1 MKNKGLILF
10 FTVLLAL
17 VCIYCLSFSFATWRV
32 EKKAA
37 AFANDPAA
45 IEEVKKEAHG
55 DVMLEKH
62 LVDSLIEART
72 RQYLTNMNDS
82 TVFLGNTYKKC
93 KYKEL
98 NLGLDLKGGMNVT
111 LEISMPDVVQ
121 SLASNTEDP
130 LFKTT
135 FEKSEKE
142 YANTTNGDFIDIF
155 VKNFN
160 SQKNALNMKNANL
173 RTYFGE
179 RSGIKGATDQ
189 QIISWM
195 KKESSEIV
203 DRTFKILRTRI
214 DRFGVAQPNLQMLQ
228 GGRILV
234 ELPGVK
240 EPERVTDLLKSTA
253 KLEFW
258 EVYNDAV
265 SGKSIQQRFIEA
277 DAQLAKILKNKKESA
292 DEEPVAEQADSTL
305 AAADSTNAE
314 DAIAAAA
321 NTADEELDEDEEE
334 EVDATAGAIMSKAVA
349 VPGSFVIGYFKESDM
364 PAIDALLPQL
374 EKVLGDKNVVFYWGA
389 AEKEY
394 GNAFP
399 LYPLKKKNDRIGP
412 LLSSETI
419 GGARVVRTARQDV
432 DQNNRV
438 VVNMSM
444 EDQAA
449 DEWRKVT
456 KEAADKGAA
465 KGVPTC
471 IAIVL
476 DEFVYSAPTVKNEIS
491 GGNSE
496 ISGNFTIEE
505 AKDLATVLNSGNL
518 EARVNIVQSE
528 VVGPTLGKE
537 SIRAG
542 LLSFLGAFILVVI
555 YMFFY
560 YGRAGLVADLALF
573 SNVFF
578 IIGVL
583 ASMGAVLT
591 LPGIAGIVLTLG
603 MAVDANVIIYERVR
617 EEVRAG
623 KGIRVAIDEGFK
635 HSYSA
640 IIDGNVTTLI
650 TAIVLYIFGSGPI
663 QGFATTLI
671 IGILSS
677 LFTAILVSR
686 MIIEARLKK
695 GKEMNVG
702 NKLTINAFQ
711 NLNIDFLSK
720 RKYFY
725 ILSCS
730 LIVISIISFCTLKLQ
745 PGIDFTGG
753 RCYVVRF
760 DKDVTT
766 KDVREAVSNEFGG
779 NPEVKT
785 FGSNDQIRIIT
796 NYKIDS
802 NNPADDQLCE
812 KKLYN
817 CLKGFYS
824 KQDLSEYDFTHLT
837 NDVRGIQSSQKIQP
851 TVAKELL
858 RNAVWA
864 VLASLVLIFIYI
876 AVRFRNW
883 QFGMAGVAA
892 LFHDSFLT
900 IGMFSLFYKV
910 MPFSMEIDQN
920 FIAAILT
927 VIGYSI
933 NNVVV
938 IMDRVRENL
947 ALYPKR
953 SNYENFNTAIN
964 STMGRSINTAVTT
977 LVTLLVIFLFGGEV
991 IRGFVFAMFIGI
1003 LFGTYSGI
1011 LVANPFAYDLLRL
1024 KGGEVKRAKADISK

>member
-10 FTVLLAL
+10 FTILIAL
-17 VCIYCLSFSFATWRV
+17 VCIYCLSFSFASWRV
-32 EKKAA
+32 ENKADK
-37 AFANDPAA
+37 FANDPAA
-45 IEEVKKEAHG
+45 ISEVKKMANG

-62 LVDSLIEART
+62 LVDSLVDART
-72 RQYLTNMNDS
+72 RQFLTGMNDS
-82 TVFLGNTYKKC
+82 TVYLGNTYKQC

-111 LEISMPDVVQ
+111 LEISMPDAVK
-121 SLASNTEDP
+121 SLATNTDDQ
-130 LFKTT
+130 LFKNAFAKAQT
-135 FEKSEKE
+135 E
-142 YANTTNGDFIDIF
+142 YANTVNGDFIDIF

-160 SQKNALNMKNANL
+160 AEKKALNLNNANL

-179 RSGIKGATDQ
+179 RSGMKNATDD
-189 QIISWM
+189 QIITYIR
-195 KKESSEIV
+195 KESGEIV

-258 EVYNDAV
+258 EVYNDV
-265 SGKSIQQRFIEA
+265 VGGKGIQQRFAEA
-277 DAQLAKILKNKKESA
+277 DAKLAEQLKNQKT
-292 DEEPVAEQADSTL
+292 EEPKSAADTALEAAMADTTL
-305 AAADSTNAE
+305 AALN
-314 DAIAAAA
+314 AAA
-321 NTADEELDEDEEE
+321 EEDEDEDEDDTE
-334 EVDATAGAIMSKAVA
+334 LGEGAILSHAVTAG
-349 VPGSFVIGYFKESDM
+349 GYVIAYFKEADM
-364 PAIDALLPQL
+364 PKIDQMLPEL
-374 EKVLGDKNVVFYWGA
+374 SRILGDPNVVFYWGSP
-389 AEKEY
+389 EKFPNIGTAY
-394 GNAFP
+394 P

-419 GGARVVRTARQDV
+419 GGNRVVRNARQDV

-438 VVNMSM
+438 VVTMSM

-449 DEWRKVT
+449 DEWRKIT
-456 KEAADKGAA
+456 RDAAA
-465 KGVPTC
+465 KGSANNPVC

-476 DEFVYSAPTVKNEIS
+476 DQFVYSAPTVRSEIPN
-491 GGNSE
+491 GNSE

-518 EARVNIVQSE
+518 EAGVNIVQSE
-528 VVGPTLGKE
+528 IVGPTLGKE
-537 SIRAG
+537 SIRSG
-542 LLSFLGAFILVVI
+542 LLSFLGAFLLVII

-560 YGRAGLVADLALF
+560 YSRAGLVADLALLL
-573 SNVFF
+573 NVFF

-623 KGIRVAIDEGFK
+623 KGMRAAVDDGFK
-635 HSYSA
+635 NSYSA

-695 GKEMNVG
+695 GKEFSVG
-702 NKLTINAFQ
+702 TAATINAFT
-711 NLNIDFLSK
+711 NTHFDFLK
-720 RKYFY
+720 TRKVFY
-725 ILSCS
+725 CISGALIL
-730 LIVISIISFCTLKLQ
+730 VSIISFFTLGLQ
-745 PGIDFTGG
+745 PGVDFTGG
-753 RCYVVRF
+753 RSYVVRF
-760 DKDVTT
+760 DKDVVT
-766 KDVREAVSNEFGG
+766 KDVREAVIKEFGG
-779 NPEVKT
+779 SPEVKT
-785 FGSNDQIRIIT
+785 FGSNNQVRIVT
-796 NYKIDS
+796 NYKIES
-802 NNPADDQLCE
+802 NDVKDDQLCE

-817 CLKGFYS
+817 ALKGFYD

-837 NDVRGIQSSQKIQP
+837 NDVRGIQSSTKIQP
-851 TVAKELL
+851 TVARELL
-858 RNAVWA
+858 RNAFWA

-876 AVRFRNW
+876 AIRFRNW
-883 QFGMAGVAA
+883 QFGMAGVFA

-900 IGMFSLFYKV
+900 IGMFSLLYKV
-910 MPFSMEIDQN
+910 LPFTMEIDQN

-938 IMDRVRENL
+938 IFDRVRENL

-953 SNYENFNTAIN
+953 SNYDNFNAAIN
-964 STMGRSINTAVTT
+964 GTLGRNVNTAATT
-977 LVTLLVIFLFGGEV
+977 LVTLLVIFIFGGEV

-1003 LFGTYSGI
+1003 AFGTYSGI
-1011 LVANPFAYDLLRL
+1011 FVSNPLAYDLLKFNKN
-1024 KGGEVKRAKADISK
+1024 KGGKNEEVAKK

>member
-10 FTVLLAL
+10 FTILIAL
-17 VCIYCLSFSFATWRV
+17 VCIYCLSFSFASWRV
-32 EKKAA
+32 ENKAA
-37 AFANDPAA
+37 KFANDPAA
-45 IEEVKKEAHG
+45 IEEVKKQANG

-62 LVDSLIEART
+62 LVDSVIDART
-72 RQYLTNMNDS
+72 RQYLTGMNDS
-82 TVFLGNTYKKC
+82 TIYLGNTYKQC

-111 LEISMPDVVQ
+111 LEISMPDAVK
-121 SLASNTEDP
+121 SLATNTEDQ
-130 LFKTT
+130 LFKNA
-135 FEKSEKE
+135 FEKAQTE
-142 YANTTNGDFIDIF
+142 YAKTVNGDFIDIF

-160 SQKNALNMKNANL
+160 AEKKALGLNNANL

-179 RSGIKGATDQ
+179 RSGLKNASDD
-189 QIISWM
+189 QIITFIR
-195 KKESSEIV
+195 KESNEIV

-258 EVYNDAV
+258 EVYRDV
-265 SGKSIQQRFIEA
+265 VGGKGIQQRFAEA
-277 DAQLAKILKNKKESA
+277 DAKLAEQLKNKKEAQPAENEA
-292 DEEPVAEQADSTL
+292 DAAIDAALNADTTL
-305 AAADSTNAE
+305 AAV
-314 DAIAAAA
+314 DAAVP
-321 NTADEELDEDEEE
+321 ADENEDEDEDETE
-334 EVDATAGAIMSKAVA
+334 IGEGAILSHAVT
-349 VPGSFVIGYFKESDM
+349 GGYNVIAFFKEADM
-364 PAIDALLPQL
+364 PKIDQMLPEL
-374 EKVLGDKNVVFYWGA
+374 ERILGDPNVVFYWGSP
-389 AEKEY
+389 EKFDNVGTAY
-394 GNAFP
+394 P
-399 LYPLKKKNDRIGP
+399 LYPLNKKNDRIGP

-419 GGARVVRTARQDV
+419 GGNRVVRTARQDV

-438 VVNMSM
+438 VVTMSM

-449 DEWRKVT
+449 DEWRKIT
-456 KEAADKGAA
+456 REAAA
-465 KGVPTC
+465 KGTNDNPTC

-476 DEFVYSAPTVKNEIS
+476 DQFVYSAPSVRGEIPN
-491 GGNSE
+491 GNSE
-496 ISGNFTIEE
+496 ISGHFSIEE

-518 EARVNIVQSE
+518 EAGVNIVQSE
-528 VVGPTLGKE
+528 IVGPTLGKE
-537 SIRAG
+537 SIRSG
-542 LLSFLGAFILVVI
+542 LLSFLGAFLLVVI

-560 YGRAGLVADLALF
+560 YSRAGLVADLALLL
-573 SNVFF
+573 NVFF

-623 KGIRVAIDEGFK
+623 KGMRVAVDEGFK
-635 HSYSA
+635 NSYSA

-686 MIIEARLKK
+686 VIIEARLKK
-695 GKEMNVG
+695 GKEFSVG
-702 NKLTINAFQ
+702 TPLTINAFT
-711 NLNIDFLSK
+711 NTHFDFLST
-720 RKYFY
+720 RKVFY
-725 ILSCS
+725 ILSGALM
-730 LIVISIISFCTLKLQ
+730 LISVISFCTLGLQ
-745 PGIDFTGG
+745 RGVDFTGG
-753 RCYVVRF
+753 RSYVVRF
-760 DKDVTT
+760 DKDVIT
-766 KDVREAVSNEFGG
+766 KDVREAIIKEFGG
-779 NPEVKT
+779 SPEVKT
-785 FGSNDQIRIIT
+785 FGSNNQVRIVT
-796 NYKIDS
+796 NYKIES
-802 NNPADDQLCE
+802 NDVKVDQECE

-817 CLKGFYS
+817 ALKGFYE

-837 NDVRGIQSSQKIQP
+837 NDERGIQSSSKIQP
-851 TVAKELL
+851 TVARELL
-858 RNAVWA
+858 RNAIWA

-876 AVRFRNW
+876 AIRFRNW
-883 QFGMAGVAA
+883 QFGMAGVFA

-910 MPFSMEIDQN
+910 LPFTMEIDQN

-938 IMDRVRENL
+938 IFDRVRENL

-953 SNYENFNTAIN
+953 SNYDNFNAAIN
-964 STMGRSINTAVTT
+964 GTLGRNVNTAATT
-977 LVTLLVIFLFGGEV
+977 LVTLLVIFIFGGEV
-991 IRGFVFAMFIGI
+991 IRGFVFAMFLGI
-1003 LFGTYSGI
+1003 AFGTYSGI
-1011 LVANPFAYDLLRL
+1011 FVSNPLAYDLLKL
-1024 KGGEVKRAKADISK
+1024 KKDKKAKKDELKK

>member
-10 FTVLLAL
+10 FTILIAL
-17 VCIYCLSFSFATWRV
+17 VCIYCLSFSFASWRV
-32 EKKAA
+32 ENKAA
-37 AFANDPAA
+37 KFANDPAA
-45 IEEVKKEAHG
+45 IAEVKKAANG

-62 LVDSLIEART
+62 LVDSLVDART
-72 RQYLTNMNDS
+72 RQYLTGMNDS
-82 TVFLGNTYKKC
+82 TVYLGNTYKQC

-111 LEISMPDVVQ
+111 LEISMPDAVK
-121 SLASNTEDP
+121 SLATNTDDQ
-130 LFKTT
+130 LFKNA
-135 FEKSEKE
+135 FEKAQTE
-142 YANTTNGDFIDIF
+142 YAKTVNGDFIDIF

-160 SQKNALNMKNANL
+160 AEKKALNLNNANL

-179 RSGIKGATDQ
+179 RSGLKNASDDD
-189 QIISWM
+189 IISFIR
-195 KKESSEIV
+195 KESNEIV

-258 EVYNDAV
+258 EVYNDVAG
-265 SGKSIQQRFIEA
+265 GKSIQQRFAEA
-277 DAQLAKILKNKKESA
+277 DAKLAQELQAKKNAAPKSEA
-292 DEEPVAEQADSTL
+292 DTALDAALAADTTL
-305 AAADSTNAE
+305 AALDNA
-314 DAIAAAA
+314 
-321 NTADEELDEDEEE
+321 ADEDEDEEDE
-334 EVDATAGAIMSKAVA
+334 EIGEGAILSHAATAGGIAIA
-349 VPGSFVIGYFKESDM
+349 YFKEADM
-364 PAIDALLPQL
+364 PHVDQLLPEL
-374 EKVLGDKNVVFYWGA
+374 SRILGDPNVVFYWGA
-389 AEKEY
+389 AEREM
-394 GNAFP
+394 GNLYP
-399 LYPLKKKNDRIGP
+399 LYPLKRKNERFGP

-419 GGARVVRTARQDV
+419 GGNRVVRSARQDV

-438 VVNMSM
+438 VVTMSM

-449 DEWRKVT
+449 DEWRKIT
-456 KEAADKGAA
+456 REAANNSTKM
-465 KGVPTC
+465 TN

-476 DEFVYSAPTVKNEIS
+476 DQFVYSAPTVRSEIPN
-491 GGNSE
+491 GNSE

-518 EARVNIVQSE
+518 EAGVNIVQSE
-528 VVGPTLGKE
+528 IVGPTLGKE
-537 SIRAG
+537 SIRSG
-542 LLSFLGAFILVVI
+542 LFSFLGAFILVII

-560 YGRAGLVADLALF
+560 YSRAGLVADLALLL
-573 SNVFF
+573 NVFF
-578 IIGVL
+578 IIGIL

-623 KGIRVAIDEGFK
+623 KGMRVAVDEGFK

-677 LFTAILVSR
+677 LFTAILVAR
-686 MIIEARLKK
+686 VIIEARLKR
-695 GKEMNVG
+695 GKEFTVG
-702 NKLTINAFQ
+702 TPLTINAFT
-711 NLNIDFLSK
+711 NTHFDFLK
-720 RKYFY
+720 TRKFFY
-725 ILSCS
+725 ILSGS
-730 LIVISIISFCTLKLQ
+730 LIIISLISFFTLGLQ
-745 PGIDFTGG
+745 PGVDFTGG
-753 RCYVVRF
+753 RSYVVRF
-760 DKDVTT
+760 DKDVIT
-766 KDVREAVSNEFGG
+766 KDVREAVIKEFGG
-779 NPEVKT
+779 SPEVKT
-785 FGSNDQIRIIT
+785 FGSNNQVRIVT
-796 NYKIDS
+796 NYKIES
-802 NNPADDQLCE
+802 NDVKDDALCE

-817 CLKGFYS
+817 ALKGFYD
-824 KQDLSEYDFTHLT
+824 KKDLTEYDFTHLT
-837 NDVRGIQSSQKIQP
+837 NDVRGIQSSSKIQP
-851 TVAKELL
+851 TVARELL
-858 RNAVWA
+858 RNAFWA

-876 AVRFRNW
+876 AIRFRNW
-883 QFGMAGVAA
+883 QFGMAGVFA

-910 MPFSMEIDQN
+910 LPFTMEIDQN

-938 IMDRVRENL
+938 IFDRVRENL

-953 SNYENFNTAIN
+953 SNYANFNAAIN
-964 STMGRSINTAVTT
+964 GTLGRNVNTAATT
-977 LVTLLVIFLFGGEV
+977 LVTLLVIFIFGGEV

-1003 LFGTYSGI
+1003 AFGTYSGI
-1011 LVANPFAYDLLRL
+1011 FVSNPLAYDLLKL
-1024 KGGEVKRAKADISK
+1024 KKNAPKDKEELKK

>member
-1 MKNKGLILF
+1 MKNKGLVLF
-10 FTVLLAL
+10 FTILIAL
-17 VCIYCLSFSFATWRV
+17 VCIYCLSFSFASWRV
-32 EKKAA
+32 EKKAEQ
-37 AFANDPAA
+37 FANDPAA
-45 IEEVKKEAHG
+45 IEEVKKMANG

-62 LVDSLIEART
+62 LVDSVIDART
-72 RQYLTNMNDS
+72 RQYLTGMNDS
-82 TVFLGNTYKKC
+82 TVYLGNTYKQC

-111 LEISMPDVVQ
+111 LEISMPDAVK
-121 SLASNTEDP
+121 SLATNTDDQ
-130 LFKTT
+130 LFKNA
-135 FEKSEKE
+135 FEKAQAE
-142 YANTTNGDFIDIF
+142 YAKTVNGDFIDIF

-160 SQKNALNMKNANL
+160 AEKKALNLNNANL

-179 RSGIKGATDQ
+179 RSGMKNATDD
-189 QIISWM
+189 QIITFVR
-195 KKESSEIV
+195 KESNEIV

-258 EVYNDAV
+258 EVYHDV
-265 SGKSIQQRFIEA
+265 VGGKSIQQRFMDA
-277 DAQLAKILKNKKESA
+277 DAKLADQLKNKKEEAPATAA
-292 DEEPVAEQADSTL
+292 DTALDAALNADTTL
-305 AAADSTNAE
+305 AAL
-314 DAIAAAA
+314 DA
-321 NTADEELDEDEEE
+321 TADEEEDEDMEETE
-334 EVDATAGAIMSKAVA
+334 IGEGAILSHAIT
-349 VPGSFVIGYFKESDM
+349 GGFNVIAYFKEADM
-364 PAIDALLPQL
+364 PKINQMLPEL
-374 EKVLGDKNVVFYWGA
+374 ERILGDPNVVFYWGSP
-389 AEKEY
+389 EKFPNVGTAY
-394 GNAFP
+394 P

-419 GGARVVRTARQDV
+419 GGNRVVRNARQDV

-438 VVNMSM
+438 VVTMSM

-449 DEWRKVT
+449 DEWRKIT
-456 KEAADKGAA
+456 REAAA
-465 KGVPTC
+465 KGTAENPTC

-476 DEFVYSAPTVKNEIS
+476 DQFVYSAPTVKNEIPN
-491 GGNSE
+491 GNSE

-518 EARVNIVQSE
+518 EAGVNIVQSE
-528 VVGPTLGKE
+528 IVGPTLGKE
-537 SIRAG
+537 SIRSG
-542 LLSFLGAFILVVI
+542 LLSFLGAFLLVII
-555 YMFFY
+555 YMFLY
-560 YGRAGLVADLALF
+560 YSRAGLVADLALLL
-573 SNVFF
+573 NVFF

-623 KGIRVAIDEGFK
+623 KGIRVAVDEGFK
-635 HSYSA
+635 NSYSA

-686 MIIEARLKK
+686 VIIEARLKK
-695 GKEMNVG
+695 GKDFSVG
-702 NKLTINAFQ
+702 TAATINAFT
-711 NLNIDFLSK
+711 NTHFDFLK
-720 RKYFY
+720 TRKVFY
-725 ILSCS
+725 CVSGALIL
-730 LIVISIISFCTLKLQ
+730 ISIVSFFTLGLQ

-753 RCYVVRF
+753 RSYVVRF
-760 DKDVTT
+760 DKDVVT
-766 KDVREAVSNEFGG
+766 KDVREAVIKEFGG
-779 NPEVKT
+779 SPEVKT
-785 FGSNDQIRIIT
+785 FGSNNQVRIVT
-796 NYKIDS
+796 NYKIES
-802 NNPADDQLCE
+802 NDVKDDQLCE

-817 CLKGFYS
+817 ALKGFYD

-851 TVAKELL
+851 TVARELL
-858 RNAVWA
+858 RNAFWA

-876 AVRFRNW
+876 AIRFRNW
-883 QFGMAGVAA
+883 QFGMAGVFA

-910 MPFSMEIDQN
+910 LPFTMEIDQN

-938 IMDRVRENL
+938 IFDRVRENL

-953 SNYENFNTAIN
+953 SNYDNFNAAIN
-964 STMGRSINTAVTT
+964 GTLGRNVNTAATT
-977 LVTLLVIFLFGGEV
+977 LVTLLVIFIFGGEV

-1003 LFGTYSGI
+1003 TFGTYSGI
-1011 LVANPFAYDLLRL
+1011 FVSNPLAYDLLKFNKN
-1024 KGGEVKRAKADISK
+1024 KGGKNEEVAKK

>member
-1 MKNKGLILF
+1 MKNRGLVLF
-10 FTVLLAL
+10 FTILLAL
-17 VCIYCLSFSFATWRV
+17 VCLYCLSFSFATWRV
-32 EKKAA
+32 EKRAD
-37 AFANDPAA
+37 AFANDPAVL
-45 IEEVKKEAHG
+45 EEVKKAAHG
-55 DVMLEKH
+55 DMMLEKH
-62 LVDSLIEART
+62 LVDSTIDAR
-72 RQYLTNMNDS
+72 RLQFLTNMNDS
-82 TVFLGNTYKKC
+82 TVYLGNTYKQC

-121 SLASNTEDP
+121 SLATNKEDE
-130 LFKTT
+130 LFKTA
-135 FEKSEKE
+135 FELAEKE
-142 YANTTNGDFIDIF
+142 FASTTNGDFIDIF
-155 VKNFN
+155 VSNFN
-160 SQKNALNMKNANL
+160 SQKSALKLNNANL

-179 RSGIKGATDQ
+179 RSGLKNASDA
-189 QIISWM
+189 QILSWLR
-195 KKESSEIV
+195 KESEEIV

-214 DRFGVAQPNLQMLQ
+214 DRFGVAQPNLQLLQ

-258 EVYNDAV
+258 EVYNDV
-265 SGKSIQQRFIEA
+265 VGGRSIQQRFFEA
-277 DAQLAKILKNKKESA
+277 DSKLAEQLKNQKE
-292 DEEPVAEQADSTL
+292 ETPADSLL
-305 AAADSTNAE
+305 AAADTVA
-314 DAIAAAA
+314 DALGL
-321 NTADEELDEDEEE
+321 TPDDEEE
-334 EVDATAGAIMSKAVA
+334 DIEDLDATNGAIMSKAVA
-349 VPGSFVIGYFKESDM
+349 VPGSFVIGYFKEADM
-364 PAIDALLPQL
+364 PTINSLLPQL
-374 EKVLGDKNVVFYWGA
+374 QRILGDNSVVFYWGA

-449 DEWRKVT
+449 DVWRKIT
-456 KEAADKGAA
+456 KEAADNSATKLTA
-465 KGVPTC
+465 

-476 DEFVYSAPTVKNEIS
+476 DEFVYSAPTVRSEIPN
-491 GGNSE
+491 GNSE
-496 ISGNFTIEE
+496 ISGHFTVDE

-518 EARVNIVQSE
+518 EARVNVVQSE
-528 VVGPTLGKE
+528 IVGPTLGKE
-537 SIRAG
+537 SVRSG
-542 LLSFLGAFILVVI
+542 LLSFLAAFILVII
-555 YMFFY
+555 YMFLY
-560 YGRAGLVADLALF
+560 YSRAGLVADVALF
-573 SNVFF
+573 MNVFF

-623 KGIRVAIDEGFK
+623 KGIRVAVDEGFK

-640 IIDGNVTTLI
+640 IVDGNVTTLI

-677 LFTAILVSR
+677 LFTAIFVSR
-686 MIIEARLKK
+686 MIIESRLKR
-695 GKEMNVG
+695 GKTIEVG
-702 NKLTINAFQ
+702 NRVTINAFT
-711 NLNIDFLSK
+711 NTSIDFLSK
-720 RKYFY
+720 RKVFY
-725 ILSCS
+725 IISLT
-730 LIVISIISFCTLKLQ
+730 LIVVSAISFCTLKLQ

-766 KDVREAVSNEFGG
+766 KDVRAAVVNEFGG

-785 FGSNDQIRIIT
+785 FGANDQIRIIT
-796 NYKIDS
+796 NFRIDS

-824 KQDLSEYDFTHLT
+824 KQDLTEYDFTHLT

-858 RNAVWA
+858 MKAVWA
-864 VLASLVLIFIYI
+864 VLVSLVLIFIYI
-876 AVRFRNW
+876 ALRFRNW
-883 QFGMAGVAA
+883 QFGLAGVCA
-892 LFHDSFLT
+892 LFHDTFLT
-900 IGMFSLFYKV
+900 VGAFSLLYRI

-933 NNVVV
+933 NNNVV
-938 IMDRVRENL
+938 IFDRVRENL

-953 SNYENFNTAIN
+953 SNFENFNNAIN
-964 STMGRSINTAVTT
+964 QTLGRNVNTAGTT

-991 IRGFVFAMFIGI
+991 IRGFVFAMFVGI
-1003 LFGTYSGI
+1003 FIGTYSGI
-1011 LVANPFAYDLLRL
+1011 LVSNPFAFDLFRL
-1024 KGGEVKRAKADISK
+1024 SGDKVKRAKTTVA

>member
-1 MKNKGLILF
+1 MKNKGLVLF
-10 FTVLLAL
+10 FTILLAL
-17 VCIYCLSFSFATWRV
+17 VCLYCLSFSFVTWRV
-32 EKKAA
+32 EKKADA
-37 AFANDPAA
+37 YAHNEAA
-45 IEEVKKEAHG
+45 IAEVKKAANG
-55 DVMLEKH
+55 DLMLEKH
-62 LVDSLIEART
+62 LIDSLIDARKL
-72 RQYLTNMNDS
+72 QYLTNMNDS

-121 SLASNTEDP
+121 SLAVNKDDE
-130 LFKTT
+130 LFKTA
-135 FEKSEKE
+135 FEQAEKQF
-142 YANTTNGDFIDIF
+142 ANTTNGDFIDIF
-155 VKNFN
+155 VDNFN
-160 SQKNALNMKNANL
+160 KQKSALKLNNANL

-179 RSGIKGATDQ
+179 RSGIKNASDA
-189 QIISWM
+189 QIISWL
-195 KKESSEIV
+195 KKESGEIA

-214 DRFGVAQPNLQMLQ
+214 DRFGVAQPNLQLLQ

-258 EVYNDAV
+258 EVYNDIV
-265 SGKSIQQRFIEA
+265 GGRSIQQRFFEA
-277 DAQLAKILKNKKESA
+277 DAKLAEQLKNQKENPTETVAQDSVA
-292 DEEPVAEQADSTL
+292 DALGLADAEVEE
-305 AAADSTNAE
+305 
-314 DAIAAAA
+314 
-321 NTADEELDEDEEE
+321 DEDEIEDID
-334 EVDATAGAIMSKAVA
+334 VTTGAIMSKAVA
-349 VPGSFVIGYFKESDM
+349 VPGSFVIGYFKEADM
-364 PAIDALLPQL
+364 PAINSMLPQL
-374 EKVLGDKNVVFYWGA
+374 QRILGDNSVVFYWGA
-389 AEKEY
+389 PEKEY
-394 GNAFP
+394 NNAFP

-449 DEWRKVT
+449 DVWRKIT
-456 KEAADKGAA
+456 KEAADNSASKLTA
-465 KGVPTC
+465 

-476 DEFVYSAPTVKNEIS
+476 DEFVYSAPTVRSEIPN
-491 GGNSE
+491 GNSE
-496 ISGNFTIEE
+496 ISGHFTVDE

-518 EARVNIVQSE
+518 EARVNVVQSE
-528 VVGPTLGKE
+528 IVGPTLGKE
-537 SIRAG
+537 SIRSG
-542 LLSFLGAFILVVI
+542 LLSFLAAFILVVI
-555 YMFFY
+555 YMFLY
-560 YGRAGLVADLALF
+560 YSRAGLVADLALF

-578 IIGVL
+578 IVGVL

-623 KGIRVAIDEGFK
+623 KGIRVAVDEGFK

-677 LFTAILVSR
+677 LFTAILLSR
-686 MIIEARLKK
+686 LVIEARLKK
-695 GKEMNVG
+695 GKTLEVG
-702 NKLTINAFQ
+702 NRVTLNAFT
-711 NLNIDFLSK
+711 NTNIDFLSK
-720 RKYFY
+720 RKIFY
-725 ILSCS
+725 TIS
-730 LIVISIISFCTLKLQ
+730 LVLIAISTISFFTLKLQ

-766 KDVREAVSNEFGG
+766 KDVRAAVIKEFGG

-785 FGSNDQIRIIT
+785 FGANDQIRIIT
-796 NYKIDS
+796 NFRIES

-817 CLKGFYS
+817 CLKGFYA
-824 KQDLSEYDFTHLT
+824 KQDLTEYDFTHLT

-851 TVAKELL
+851 TIAKELL
-858 RNAVWA
+858 MKAVWA
-864 VLASLVLIFIYI
+864 VLVSLVLIFIYI
-876 AVRFRNW
+876 ALRFRNW
-883 QFGMAGVAA
+883 QFGVAGVCA
-892 LFHDSFLT
+892 LFHDTFLT
-900 IGMFSLFYKV
+900 VGMFSLLYKV

-933 NNVVV
+933 NNNVV
-938 IMDRVRENL
+938 IFDRVRENL

-953 SNYENFNTAIN
+953 TNYENFNNAIN
-964 STMGRSINTAVTT
+964 QTLGRNINTAGTT

-991 IRGFVFAMFIGI
+991 IRGFVFAMFVGI
-1003 LFGTYSGI
+1003 LIGTYSGI
-1011 LVANPFAYDLLRL
+1011 LVSNPFAFDLFRL
-1024 KGGEVKRAKADISK
+1024 SGDKVKRAKTTVA

>member
-10 FTVLLAL
+10 FTILIAL
-17 VCIYCLSFSFATWRV
+17 VCIYCLSFSFASWRV
-32 EKKAA
+32 ENKAA
-37 AFANDPAA
+37 KFANDPTA
-45 IEEVKKEAHG
+45 IAEVKKAANG

-62 LVDSLIEART
+62 LVDSLVDART
-72 RQYLTNMNDS
+72 RQYLTGMNDS
-82 TVFLGNTYKKC
+82 TVYLGNTYKQC

-111 LEISMPDVVQ
+111 LEVSIPDAVK
-121 SLASNTEDP
+121 SLATNTGDQ
-130 LFKTT
+130 LFKNA
-135 FEKSEKE
+135 FEKAQTE
-142 YANTTNGDFIDIF
+142 YANTVNGDFIDIF

-160 SQKNALNMKNANL
+160 AEKKALNLGNANL
-173 RTYFGE
+173 RTYFGD
-179 RSGIKGATDQ
+179 RSGIKNATDD
-189 QIISWM
+189 QIISFIR
-195 KKESSEIV
+195 KESSEIV

-258 EVYNDAV
+258 EVYNDV
-265 SGKSIQQRFIEA
+265 VGGKSIQQRFAEA
-277 DAQLAKILKNKKESA
+277 DAKLAQELQAKKNAAPKSEA
-292 DEEPVAEQADSTL
+292 DTALDAALAIDSTL
-305 AAADSTNAE
+305 AAAANA
-314 DAIAAAA
+314 DA
-321 NTADEELDEDEEE
+321 DEDEEE
-334 EVDATAGAIMSKAVA
+334 EDEEIGEGAILSHAA
-349 VPGSFVIGYFKESDM
+349 SAGGIAIAYFKEADM
-364 PAIDALLPQL
+364 PHIDQLLPEL
-374 EKVLGDKNVVFYWGA
+374 SRILGDPNVVFYWGS
-389 AEKEY
+389 AEREM
-394 GNAFP
+394 GNLYP
-399 LYPLKKKNDRIGP
+399 LYPLKRKNERFGP

-419 GGARVVRTARQDV
+419 GGNRVVRTARQDV

-438 VVNMSM
+438 VVTMSM

-449 DEWRKVT
+449 DEWRKIT
-456 KEAADKGAA
+456 REAANNSTKM
-465 KGVPTC
+465 TN

-476 DEFVYSAPTVKNEIS
+476 DQFVYSAPTVRSEIPN
-491 GGNSE
+491 GNSE

-518 EARVNIVQSE
+518 EAGVNIVQSE
-528 VVGPTLGKE
+528 IVGPTLGKE
-537 SIRAG
+537 SIRSG
-542 LLSFLGAFILVVI
+542 LLSFLGAFLLVII

-560 YGRAGLVADLALF
+560 YSRAGLVADLALLM
-573 SNVFF
+573 NVFF
-578 IIGVL
+578 IIGIL

-623 KGIRVAIDEGFK
+623 KGMRVAIDEGFK

-677 LFTAILVSR
+677 LFTAILVAR
-686 MIIEARLKK
+686 VIVDARLKR
-695 GKEMNVG
+695 GKEFSVG
-702 NKLTINAFQ
+702 TPLTINAFT
-711 NLNIDFLSK
+711 NTHFDFLK
-720 RKYFY
+720 TRKFFY
-725 ILSCS
+725 ILSGS
-730 LIVISIISFCTLKLQ
+730 LIIISLISFFTLGLQ
-745 PGIDFTGG
+745 PGVDFTGG
-753 RCYVVRF
+753 RSYVVRF
-760 DKDVTT
+760 DKDVVT
-766 KDVREAVSNEFGG
+766 KDVREAVIKEFGG
-779 NPEVKT
+779 SPEVKT
-785 FGSNDQIRIIT
+785 FGSNNQVRIVT
-796 NYKIDS
+796 NYKIES
-802 NNPADDQLCE
+802 NDVKDDALCE

-817 CLKGFYS
+817 ALKGFYD
-824 KQDLSEYDFTHLT
+824 KQDLTEYDFTHLT
-837 NDVRGIQSSQKIQP
+837 NDVRGIQSSSKIQP
-851 TVAKELL
+851 TVARELL
-858 RNAVWA
+858 RNAFWA

-876 AVRFRNW
+876 AIRFRNW
-883 QFGMAGVAA
+883 QFGMAGVFA

-910 MPFSMEIDQN
+910 MPFTMEIDQN

-938 IMDRVRENL
+938 IFDRVRENL

-953 SNYENFNTAIN
+953 SNYANFNAAIN
-964 STMGRSINTAVTT
+964 GTLGRNVNTAATT
-977 LVTLLVIFLFGGEV
+977 LITLLVIFIFGGEV
-991 IRGFVFAMFIGI
+991 IRGFVFAMFVGI
-1003 LFGTYSGI
+1003 AFGTYSGI
-1011 LVANPFAYDLLRL
+1011 FVSNPLAYDLLKL
-1024 KGGEVKRAKADISK
+1024 NKKKAGREEEPKK

>member
-1 MKNKGLILF
+1 MKNKGLVLF
-10 FTVLLAL
+10 FTILIAL
-17 VCIYCLSFSFATWRV
+17 VCIYCLSFSFASWRV
-32 EKKAA
+32 EKKAEQ
-37 AFANDPAA
+37 FANDPAA
-45 IEEVKKEAHG
+45 IEEVKKMANG

-62 LVDSLIEART
+62 LVDSVIDART
-72 RQYLTNMNDS
+72 RQYLTGMNDS
-82 TVFLGNTYKKC
+82 TVYLGNTYKQC

-111 LEISMPDVVQ
+111 LEISMPDAVK
-121 SLASNTEDP
+121 SLATNTDDQ
-130 LFKTT
+130 LFKNA
-135 FEKSEKE
+135 FEKAQAE
-142 YANTTNGDFIDIF
+142 YAKTVNGDFIDIF

-160 SQKNALNMKNANL
+160 AEKKALNLNNANL

-179 RSGIKGATDQ
+179 RSGMKNATDD
-189 QIISWM
+189 QIITFVR
-195 KKESSEIV
+195 KESNEIV

-258 EVYNDAV
+258 EVYHDV
-265 SGKSIQQRFIEA
+265 VGGKSIQQRFMDA
-277 DAQLAKILKNKKESA
+277 DAKLADQLKNKKEEAPATAA
-292 DEEPVAEQADSTL
+292 DTALDAALNADTTL
-305 AAADSTNAE
+305 AAL
-314 DAIAAAA
+314 DA
-321 NTADEELDEDEEE
+321 TADEEEDEDVEEAE
-334 EVDATAGAIMSKAVA
+334 IGEGAILSHAIT
-349 VPGSFVIGYFKESDM
+349 GGFNVIAYFKEADM
-364 PAIDALLPQL
+364 PKIDQMLPEL
-374 EKVLGDKNVVFYWGA
+374 ERILGDPNVVFYWGSP
-389 AEKEY
+389 EKFPNVGTAY
-394 GNAFP
+394 P

-419 GGARVVRTARQDV
+419 GGNRVVRNARQDV

-438 VVNMSM
+438 VVTMSM

-449 DEWRKVT
+449 DEWRKIT
-456 KEAADKGAA
+456 REAAA
-465 KGVPTC
+465 KGTAENPTC

-476 DEFVYSAPTVKNEIS
+476 DQFVYSAPTVKNEIPN
-491 GGNSE
+491 GNSE

-518 EARVNIVQSE
+518 EAGVNIVQSE
-528 VVGPTLGKE
+528 IVGPTLGKE
-537 SIRAG
+537 SIRSG
-542 LLSFLGAFILVVI
+542 LLSFLGAFLLVII
-555 YMFFY
+555 YMFLY
-560 YGRAGLVADLALF
+560 YSRAGLVADLALLL
-573 SNVFF
+573 NVFF

-623 KGIRVAIDEGFK
+623 KGIRVAVDEGFK
-635 HSYSA
+635 NSYSA

-686 MIIEARLKK
+686 VIIEARLKK
-695 GKEMNVG
+695 GKDFSVG
-702 NKLTINAFQ
+702 TAATINAFT
-711 NLNIDFLSK
+711 NTHFDFLK
-720 RKYFY
+720 TRKVFY
-725 ILSCS
+725 CLSGALIL
-730 LIVISIISFCTLKLQ
+730 ISIVSFFTLGLQ
-745 PGIDFTGG
+745 PGVDFTGG
-753 RCYVVRF
+753 RSYVVRF
-760 DKDVTT
+760 DKDVVT
-766 KDVREAVSNEFGG
+766 KDVREAVIKEFGG
-779 NPEVKT
+779 SPEVKT
-785 FGSNDQIRIIT
+785 FGSNNQVRIVT
-796 NYKIDS
+796 NYKIES
-802 NNPADDQLCE
+802 NDVKDDQLCE

-817 CLKGFYS
+817 ALKGFYD

-851 TVAKELL
+851 TVARELL
-858 RNAVWA
+858 RNAFWA

-876 AVRFRNW
+876 AIRFRNW
-883 QFGMAGVAA
+883 QFGMAGVFA

-910 MPFSMEIDQN
+910 LPFTMEIDQN

-938 IMDRVRENL
+938 IFDRVRENL

-953 SNYENFNTAIN
+953 SNYDNFNAAIN
-964 STMGRSINTAVTT
+964 GTLGRNVNTAATT
-977 LVTLLVIFLFGGEV
+977 LVTLLVIFIFGGEV

-1003 LFGTYSGI
+1003 AFGTYSGI
-1011 LVANPFAYDLLRL
+1011 FVSNPLAYDLLKFNKN
-1024 KGGEVKRAKADISK
+1024 KGGKNEEVAKK

>member
-1 MKNKGLILF
+1 MKNNKGLILF
-10 FTVLLAL
+10 FTILLAL
-17 VCIYCLSFSFATWRV
+17 VCLYCLSFSFATWRV
-32 EKKAA
+32 EKKAEQY
-37 AFANDPAA
+37 ANDPQA
-45 IEEVKKEAHG
+45 IEQVKTLANG
-55 DVMLEKH
+55 DLMLEKH
-62 LVDSLIEART
+62 LTDSIIDART
-72 RQYLTNMNDS
+72 REYLTERNDQK
-82 TVFLGNTYKKC
+82 VYLGNTYKQC

-111 LEISMPDVVQ
+111 LEISIPDVLQ
-121 SLASNTEDP
+121 SLATNKEDQ
-130 LFKTT
+130 LFSTT
-135 FEKSEKE
+135 FEKSIADFEKNSD
-142 YANTTNGDFIDIF
+142 ADFIDLF
-155 VKNFN
+155 VNNFN
-160 SQKNALNMKNANL
+160 AQKKALNMNNANL

-179 RSGIKGATDQ
+179 RSGIKNATDQ
-189 QIISWM
+189 QIISWL
-195 KKESSEIV
+195 KTESSEIV

-214 DRFGVAQPNLQMLQ
+214 DRFGVAQPNLQRLQ

-240 EPERVTDLLKSTA
+240 EPERVTDLLKTTA

-258 EVYNDAV
+258 QVYNEV
-265 SGKSIQQRFIEA
+265 VGGRSIQQRFAIA
-277 DAQLAKILKNKKESA
+277 DNQLAQQLKNKKEEAPA
-292 DEEPVAEQADSTL
+292 DTLAAVDSTL
-305 AAADSTNAE
+305 AALD
-314 DAIAAAA
+314 AAADVE
-321 NTADEELDEDEEE
+321 DEEDEDE
-334 EVDATAGAIMSKAVA
+334 DLDGTQGAILSKAVA
-349 VPGSFVIGYFKESDM
+349 MDGFVIGYFKESDM
-364 PAIDALLPQL
+364 PAINQLLPELQ
-374 EKVLGDKNVVFYWGA
+374 KILGDNNVVFYWGSP
-389 AEKEY
+389 EKNHD
-394 GNAFP
+394 NAYP

-419 GGARVVRTARQDV
+419 GGARVVRNARQDV
-432 DQNNRV
+432 DQNNRI

-449 DEWRKVT
+449 DEWRKIT
-456 KEAADKGAA
+456 KEAAESASS
-465 KGVPTC
+465 KGVTC

-476 DEFVYSAPTVKNEIS
+476 DEFVYSAPSVRGEIPN
-491 GGNSE
+491 GNSE
-496 ISGNFTIEE
+496 ISGSFTIEE

-528 VVGPTLGKE
+528 IVGPTLGKE
-537 SIRAG
+537 SIRSG
-542 LLSFLGAFILVVI
+542 MFSFLGAFLLVVI
-555 YMFFY
+555 YMFLY
-560 YGRAGLVADLALF
+560 YSRAGLVADIALF
-573 SNVFF
+573 ANVFF
-578 IIGVL
+578 IFGVL

-635 HSYSA
+635 NSYSA

-677 LFTAILVSR
+677 LFTAILMSR
-686 MIIEARLKK
+686 MIIENRLKK
-695 GKEMNVG
+695 GKTIEVG
-702 NKLTINAFQ
+702 NRVTLNAFT
-711 NLNIDFLSK
+711 NTHIDFLSK

-725 ILSCS
+725 ILSGT
-730 LIVISIISFCTLKLQ
+730 LFIISIISFCTLKLQ

-766 KDVREAVSNEFGG
+766 KEVRAAVAQEFGG

-785 FGSNDQIRIIT
+785 FGSNDQVRIVT
-796 NYKIDS
+796 NFKIES
-802 NNPADDQLCE
+802 NNTEDDKLCE

-817 CLKGFYS
+817 ALKGFYA
-824 KQDLSEYDFTHLT
+824 KQDLTESDFRNLT
-837 NDVRGIQSSQKIQP
+837 LDQRGIQSSQKIQP
-851 TVAKELL
+851 TIARELL
-858 RNAVWA
+858 AKSVWA

-876 AVRFRNW
+876 AIRFKNW
-883 QFGMAGVAA
+883 QFGLAGIFA
-892 LFHDSFLT
+892 LFHDTFLT
-900 IGMFSLFYKV
+900 IGMFSLFYKI

-933 NNVVV
+933 NNNVV
-938 IMDRVRENL
+938 IFDRVRENL

-953 SNYENFNTAIN
+953 ENYDNFNAAIN
-964 STMGRSINTAVTT
+964 QTLGRNINTAGTT
-977 LVTLLVIFLFGGEV
+977 LVTLLVIFIFGGEV
-991 IRGFVFAMFIGI
+991 IRGFIFAMFVGI

-1011 LVANPFAYDLLRL
+1011 LISSPFAYDLIRL
-1024 KGGEVKRAKADISK
+1024 GGGKVRTVKTNK

>member
-10 FTVLLAL
+10 FTVLIAL
-17 VCIYCLSFSFATWRV
+17 VCIYCLSFSFASWRV
-32 EKKAA
+32 EKKAEKY
-37 AFANDPAA
+37 ANDPTA
-45 IEEVKKEAHG
+45 IAEVKKMANG

-62 LVDSLIEART
+62 LVDSLVDART

-82 TVFLGNTYKKC
+82 SVYLGNTYKQC

-111 LEISMPDVVQ
+111 LEISMPDAVK
-121 SLASNTEDP
+121 SLASNTEDQ
-130 LFKTT
+130 LFKNA
-135 FEKSEKE
+135 FEKAQAE
-142 YANTTNGDFIDIF
+142 YAKTVNGDFIDIF

-160 SQKNALNMKNANL
+160 AEKKALNLNNANL

-179 RSGIKGATDQ
+179 RSGMKNASDD
-189 QIISWM
+189 QIITYIR
-195 KKESSEIV
+195 KESSEIV

-258 EVYNDAV
+258 EVYRDV
-265 SGKSIQQRFIEA
+265 VGGKSIQMRFMEA
-277 DAQLAKILKNKKESA
+277 DAKLAEQLKNKKEETPA
-292 DEEPVAEQADSTL
+292 TEADSTL
-305 AAADSTNAE
+305 DAALAIDSTLAT
-314 DAIAAAA
+314 A
-321 NTADEELDEDEEE
+321 NTEATEDEDEDDEDTE
-334 EVDATAGAIMSKAVA
+334 IGEGAILSHAVT
-349 VPGSFVIGYFKESDM
+349 GGFNVIAYFREADM
-364 PAIDALLPQL
+364 PKIDQMLPELQ
-374 EKVLGDKNVVFYWGA
+374 KILGDPNVVFYWGSP
-389 AEKEY
+389 EKLNNVGTAY
-394 GNAFP
+394 P

-419 GGARVVRTARQDV
+419 NGNRVVRTARQDV

-438 VVNMSM
+438 VVTMSM

-449 DEWRKVT
+449 DEWRKIT
-456 KEAADKGAA
+456 REAAA
-465 KGVPTC
+465 KGTADNPTC

-476 DEFVYSAPTVKNEIS
+476 DQFVYSAPSVRGEIPN
-491 GGNSE
+491 GNSE

-518 EARVNIVQSE
+518 EAGVNIVQSE
-528 VVGPTLGKE
+528 IVGPTLGKE
-537 SIRAG
+537 SIRSG
-542 LLSFLGAFILVVI
+542 LLSFLGAFILVII
-555 YMFFY
+555 YMFLY
-560 YGRAGLVADLALF
+560 YSRAGLVADLALLL
-573 SNVFF
+573 NVFF
-578 IIGVL
+578 IIGIL

-623 KGIRVAIDEGFK
+623 KGIRVAVDEGFK
-635 HSYSA
+635 NSYSA

-686 MIIEARLKK
+686 VIIEARLKK
-695 GKEMNVG
+695 GKDFSVG
-702 NKLTINAFQ
+702 TAATINAFT
-711 NLNIDFLSK
+711 NTHFDFLK
-720 RKYFY
+720 TRKVFY
-725 ILSCS
+725 ILSGT
-730 LIVISIISFCTLKLQ
+730 LIVVSIISFITIGLQ
-745 PGIDFTGG
+745 PGVDFTGG
-753 RCYVVRF
+753 RSYVVRF
-760 DKDVTT
+760 DKDVVT
-766 KDVREAVSNEFGG
+766 KDVREAVIKEFGG
-779 NPEVKT
+779 SPEVKT
-785 FGSNDQIRIIT
+785 FGSNNQVRIVT
-796 NYKIDS
+796 NYKIES
-802 NNPADDQLCE
+802 NDIKDDAECE
-812 KKLYN
+812 HKLFVA
-817 CLKGFYS
+817 LKGFYD
-824 KQDLSEYDFTHLT
+824 KQDLTEYDFTHLT
-837 NDVRGIQSSQKIQP
+837 NDVRGIQSSSKIQP
-851 TVAKELL
+851 TVARELL
-858 RNAVWA
+858 RNAFWA

-876 AVRFRNW
+876 AIRFRNW
-883 QFGMAGVAA
+883 QFGMAGVFA

-900 IGMFSLFYKV
+900 IGMFSLLYKI
-910 MPFSMEIDQN
+910 MPFTMEIDQN

-938 IMDRVRENL
+938 IFDRVRENM

-953 SNYENFNTAIN
+953 SNYDNFNAAIN
-964 STMGRSINTAVTT
+964 GTLGRNVNTAATT
-977 LVTLLVIFLFGGEV
+977 LVVLLVIFIFGGEV
-991 IRGFVFAMFIGI
+991 IRGFIFAMFIGI
-1003 LFGTYSGI
+1003 AFGTYSGI
-1011 LVANPFAYDLLRL
+1011 FVSNPLAYDLLKL
-1024 KGGEVKRAKADISK
+1024 KKDKKALAVNNDKK

>member
-10 FTVLLAL
+10 FTILIAL
-17 VCIYCLSFSFATWRV
+17 VCIYCLSFSFASWRV
-32 EKKAA
+32 ESKAA
-37 AFANDPAA
+37 KFANDPAVL
-45 IEEVKKEAHG
+45 EEVKRMANG

-62 LVDSLIEART
+62 LTDSVVDART
-72 RQYLTNMNDS
+72 RQYLTGMNDKK
-82 TVFLGNTYKKC
+82 VYLGNTYKQC

-111 LEISMPDVVQ
+111 LEISMPDAVK
-121 SLASNTEDP
+121 SLATNTDDQ
-130 LFKTT
+130 LFKNA
-135 FEKSEKE
+135 FEKAQTE
-142 YANTTNGDFIDIF
+142 YANTVNGDFIDIF

-160 SQKNALNMKNANL
+160 AEKKALNLNNANL

-179 RSGIKGATDQ
+179 RSGLKNASDAD
-189 QIISWM
+189 IITYIR
-195 KKESSEIV
+195 KESNEIV

-258 EVYNDAV
+258 EVYNDV
-265 SGKSIQQRFIEA
+265 VGGRSIQQRFAEA
-277 DAQLAKILKNKKESA
+277 DAKLAQQLKNKKEAAPANEA
-292 DEEPVAEQADSTL
+292 DAAIDAALEGDTTL
-305 AAADSTNAE
+305 AAAENALPPVE
-314 DAIAAAA
+314 
-321 NTADEELDEDEEE
+321 DEDEEE
-334 EVDATAGAIMSKAVA
+334 EDIELGEGAILSHAVTGGGIA
-349 VPGSFVIGYFKESDM
+349 IAYFREADM
-364 PAIDALLPQL
+364 PKIDQMLPEL
-374 EKVLGDKNVVFYWGA
+374 SRILGDPNVVFYWGSP
-389 AEKEY
+389 EKFDTISGY
-394 GNAFP
+394 P
-399 LYPLKKKNDRIGP
+399 LYPLKKKNDRVGP
-412 LLSSETI
+412 LLSSETV
-419 GGARVVRTARQDV
+419 GGNRVVRTARQDV

-438 VVNMSM
+438 VVTMSM

-449 DEWRKVT
+449 DEWRKIT
-456 KEAADKGAA
+456 REAANNSTKL
-465 KGVPTC
+465 TC

-476 DEFVYSAPTVKNEIS
+476 DQFVYSAPTVRSEIPN
-491 GGNSE
+491 GNSE

-518 EARVNIVQSE
+518 EAGVNIVQSE
-528 VVGPTLGKE
+528 IVGPTLGKE
-537 SIRAG
+537 SIKSG
-542 LLSFLGAFILVVI
+542 LLSFLGAFLLVIL
-555 YMFFY
+555 YMFLY
-560 YGRAGLVADLALF
+560 YSRAGLVADLALLL
-573 SNVFF
+573 NVFF

-623 KGIRVAIDEGFK
+623 KGIRVAVDEGFK
-635 HSYSA
+635 NSYSA

-686 MIIEARLKK
+686 VIIEARLKR
-695 GKEMNVG
+695 GKDFSVG
-702 NKLTINAFQ
+702 NAATINAFT
-711 NLNIDFLSK
+711 NTHFNFLK
-720 RKYFY
+720 IRKVCY
-725 ILSCS
+725 IISATLA
-730 LIVISIISFCTLKLQ
+730 VISIISFCTLGLQ
-745 PGIDFTGG
+745 RGVDFTGG
-753 RCYVVRF
+753 RSYVVRF
-760 DKDVTT
+760 DKDVVT
-766 KDVREAVSNEFGG
+766 KDVREAVIKEFGG
-779 NPEVKT
+779 SPEVKT
-785 FGSNDQIRIIT
+785 FGSNNQVRIVT
-796 NYKIDS
+796 NYKIES
-802 NNPADDQLCE
+802 NDVKVDEECQH
-812 KKLYN
+812 KLYN
-817 CLKGFYS
+817 ALKGFYD
-824 KQDLSEYDFTHLT
+824 KQNLSEYDFTHLT
-837 NDVRGIQSSQKIQP
+837 NDERGIQSSTKIQP

-858 RNAVWA
+858 RNAIWA

-876 AVRFRNW
+876 AIRFRNW
-883 QFGMAGVAA
+883 QFGMAGVFA

-910 MPFSMEIDQN
+910 LPFTMEIDQN

-938 IMDRVRENL
+938 IFDRVRENL

-953 SNYENFNTAIN
+953 SNYDNFNSAIN
-964 STMGRSINTAVTT
+964 GTLGRNVNTAATT
-977 LVTLLVIFLFGGEV
+977 LVTLLVIFIFGGEV
-991 IRGFVFAMFIGI
+991 IRGFVFAMFLGI
-1003 LFGTYSGI
+1003 AFGTYSGI
-1011 LVANPFAYDLLRL
+1011 FVSNPLAYDLLKL
-1024 KGGEVKRAKADISK
+1024 KKDKKGHNEEKK

>member
-10 FTVLLAL
+10 FTVLIAL
-17 VCIYCLSFSFATWRV
+17 VCIYCLSFSFASWRV
-32 EKKAA
+32 EKKAEKY
-37 AFANDPAA
+37 ANDPTA
-45 IEEVKKEAHG
+45 IAEVKKMANG

-62 LVDSLIEART
+62 LVDSLVDART

-82 TVFLGNTYKKC
+82 SVYLGNTYKQC

-111 LEISMPDVVQ
+111 LEISMPDAVK
-121 SLASNTEDP
+121 SLASNTEDQ
-130 LFKTT
+130 LFKNA
-135 FEKSEKE
+135 FEKAQAE
-142 YANTTNGDFIDIF
+142 YAKTVNGDFIDIF

-160 SQKNALNMKNANL
+160 AEKKALNLNNANL

-179 RSGIKGATDQ
+179 RSGMKNASDD
-189 QIISWM
+189 QIITYIR
-195 KKESSEIV
+195 KESSEIV

-258 EVYNDAV
+258 EVYRDV
-265 SGKSIQQRFIEA
+265 VGGKSIQMRFMEA
-277 DAQLAKILKNKKESA
+277 DAKLAEQLKNKKEETPA
-292 DEEPVAEQADSTL
+292 TEADSTL
-305 AAADSTNAE
+305 DAALAIDSTLAT
-314 DAIAAAA
+314 A
-321 NTADEELDEDEEE
+321 NTEATEDEDEDTEIGE
-334 EVDATAGAIMSKAVA
+334 GAILSHAVT
-349 VPGSFVIGYFKESDM
+349 GGFNVIAYFREADM
-364 PAIDALLPQL
+364 PKIDQMLPELQ
-374 EKVLGDKNVVFYWGA
+374 KILGDPNVVFYWGSP
-389 AEKEY
+389 EKLNNVGTAY
-394 GNAFP
+394 P

-419 GGARVVRTARQDV
+419 NGNRVVRTARQDV

-438 VVNMSM
+438 VVTMSM

-449 DEWRKVT
+449 DEWRKIT
-456 KEAADKGAA
+456 REAAA
-465 KGVPTC
+465 KGTADNPTC

-476 DEFVYSAPTVKNEIS
+476 DQFVYSAPSVRGEIPN
-491 GGNSE
+491 GNSE

-518 EARVNIVQSE
+518 EAGVNIVQSE
-528 VVGPTLGKE
+528 IVGPTLGKE
-537 SIRAG
+537 SIRSG
-542 LLSFLGAFILVVI
+542 LLSFLGAFILVII
-555 YMFFY
+555 YMFLY
-560 YGRAGLVADLALF
+560 YSRAGLVADLALLL
-573 SNVFF
+573 NVFF
-578 IIGVL
+578 IIGIL

-623 KGIRVAIDEGFK
+623 KGIRVAVDEGFK
-635 HSYSA
+635 NSYSA

-686 MIIEARLKK
+686 VIIEARLKK
-695 GKEMNVG
+695 GKDFSVG
-702 NKLTINAFQ
+702 TAATINAFT
-711 NLNIDFLSK
+711 NTHFDFLK
-720 RKYFY
+720 TRKVFY
-725 ILSCS
+725 ILSGT
-730 LIVISIISFCTLKLQ
+730 LIVVSIISFITIGLQ
-745 PGIDFTGG
+745 PGVDFTGG
-753 RCYVVRF
+753 RSYVVRF
-760 DKDVTT
+760 DKDVVT
-766 KDVREAVSNEFGG
+766 KDVREAVIKEFGG
-779 NPEVKT
+779 SPEVKT
-785 FGSNDQIRIIT
+785 FGSNNQVRIVT
-796 NYKIDS
+796 NYKIES
-802 NNPADDQLCE
+802 NDIKDDAECE
-812 KKLYN
+812 HKLFVA
-817 CLKGFYS
+817 LKGFYD
-824 KQDLSEYDFTHLT
+824 KQDLTEYDFTHLT
-837 NDVRGIQSSQKIQP
+837 NDVRGIQSSSKIQP
-851 TVAKELL
+851 TVARELL
-858 RNAVWA
+858 RNAFWA

-876 AVRFRNW
+876 AIRFRNW
-883 QFGMAGVAA
+883 QFGMAGVFA

-900 IGMFSLFYKV
+900 IGMFSLLYKI
-910 MPFSMEIDQN
+910 MPFTMEIDQN

-938 IMDRVRENL
+938 IFDRVRENM

-953 SNYENFNTAIN
+953 SNYDNFNAAIN
-964 STMGRSINTAVTT
+964 GTLGRNVNTAATT
-977 LVTLLVIFLFGGEV
+977 LVVLLVIFIFGGEV
-991 IRGFVFAMFIGI
+991 IRGFIFAMFIGI
-1003 LFGTYSGI
+1003 AFGTYSGI
-1011 LVANPFAYDLLRL
+1011 FVSNPLAYDLLKL
-1024 KGGEVKRAKADISK
+1024 KKDKKALAVNNDKK

>member
-10 FTVLLAL
+10 FTILLVL
-17 VCIYCLSFSFATWRV
+17 VCLYCLSFSFVTWRV
-32 EKKAA
+32 EKNAER
-37 AFANDPAA
+37 FANDPAA

-62 LVDSLIEART
+62 LVDSVIDART

-82 TVFLGNTYKKC
+82 TIYLGNTYKKC

-121 SLASNTEDP
+121 SLATNTEDP
-130 LFKTT
+130 LFKATFDKSVAEYEKTT
-135 FEKSEKE
+135 G
-142 YANTTNGDFIDIF
+142 GDFVDIF
-155 VKNFN
+155 VNNFN
-160 SQKNALNMKNANL
+160 KQKAAMKMNNANL

-179 RSGIKGATDQ
+179 RSGIKNASDA
-189 QIISWM
+189 QIISFI
-195 KKESSEIV
+195 KKESGEIV

-214 DRFGVAQPNLQMLQ
+214 DRFGVAQPNIQLLQ

-258 EVYNDAV
+258 EVYNEAV
-265 SGKSIQQRFIEA
+265 GGRSIQQRFAIA
-277 DAQLAKILKNKKESA
+277 DAQLAQQLKNQKDNTKVDA
-292 DEEPVAEQADSTL
+292 DTAAVDSLTAQLPEE
-305 AAADSTNAE
+305 
-314 DAIAAAA
+314 
-321 NTADEELDEDEEE
+321 EEFDEEE
-334 EVDATAGAIMSKAVA
+334 EEEIGEGAILSKAVA
-349 VPGSFVIGYFKESDM
+349 VPGSYVIGYFKESDM
-364 PAIDALLPQL
+364 PKINSLLPQL
-374 EKVLGDKNVVFYWGA
+374 QKILGDNSVVFYWGA
-389 AEKEY
+389 AEREY

-399 LYPLKKKNDRIGP
+399 LYPLKKKNDRVGP

-449 DEWRKVT
+449 DEWRKIT
-456 KEAADKGAA
+456 KAAAENKGGKLTA
-465 KGVPTC
+465 

-476 DEFVYSAPTVKNEIS
+476 DEFVYSAPTVRSEIPN
-491 GGNSE
+491 GNSE

-528 VVGPTLGKE
+528 IVGPTLGKE
-537 SIRAG
+537 SIKSG
-542 LLSFLGAFILVVI
+542 LLSFLGAFILVI
-555 YMFFY
+555 LYMFFY
-560 YGRAGLVADLALF
+560 YSRAGLVADLALF
-573 SNVFF
+573 ANVFF
-578 IIGVL
+578 IVGVL

-623 KGIRVAIDEGFK
+623 KGIRVAVDEGFK

-695 GKEMNVG
+695 GKSLEVG
-702 NKLTINAFQ
+702 NKLTINAFM
-711 NLNIDFLSK
+711 NTHIDFLSK
-720 RKYFY
+720 RKIFY
-725 ILSCS
+725 GLS
-730 LIVISIISFCTLKLQ
+730 LAMIIVSAVSFATLGLK

-766 KDVREAVSNEFGG
+766 KDVRAAVAQEFGG

-785 FGSNDQIRIIT
+785 FGGNDQIRIIT

-802 NNPADDQLCE
+802 NDPTVDQLCE
-812 KKLYN
+812 TKLYN
-817 CLKGFYS
+817 ALKGFYT

-851 TVAKELL
+851 TVARELL
-858 RNAVWA
+858 RNAIWA

-876 AVRFRNW
+876 AVRFKNW
-883 QFGMAGVAA
+883 QFGMAGVFA
-892 LFHDSFLT
+892 LFHDTFLT
-900 IGMFSLFYKV
+900 VGVFSLFYKV

-933 NNVVV
+933 NNNVV
-938 IMDRVRENL
+938 IFDRVRENL

-953 SNYENFNTAIN
+953 ENYENFNNAIN
-964 STMGRSINTAVTT
+964 QTLGRNVNTAGTT

-991 IRGFVFAMFIGI
+991 IRGFVFAMFMGI

-1011 LVANPFAYDLLRL
+1011 LVSNPLAFDLLRI
-1024 KGGEVKRAKADISK
+1024 GGGKVRRAKAELTK

>member
-10 FTVLLAL
+10 FTILIAL
-17 VCIYCLSFSFATWRV
+17 VCIYCLSFSFASWRV
-32 EKKAA
+32 ENKAA
-37 AFANDPAA
+37 KFANDPTA
-45 IEEVKKEAHG
+45 IAEVKKAANG

-62 LVDSLIEART
+62 LVDSLVDART
-72 RQYLTNMNDS
+72 RQYLTGMNDS
-82 TVFLGNTYKKC
+82 TVYLGNTYKQC

-111 LEISMPDVVQ
+111 LEVSIPDAVK
-121 SLASNTEDP
+121 SLATNTGDQ
-130 LFKTT
+130 LFKNA
-135 FEKSEKE
+135 FEKAQTE
-142 YANTTNGDFIDIF
+142 YANTVNGDFIDIF

-160 SQKNALNMKNANL
+160 AEKKALNLGNANL
-173 RTYFGE
+173 RTYFGD
-179 RSGIKGATDQ
+179 RSGIKNATDD
-189 QIISWM
+189 QIISFIR
-195 KKESSEIV
+195 KESSEIV

-258 EVYNDAV
+258 EVYNDV
-265 SGKSIQQRFIEA
+265 VGGKSIQQRFAEA
-277 DAQLAKILKNKKESA
+277 DAKLAQELQAKKEAAPKDAA
-292 DEEPVAEQADSTL
+292 DTALDAALAADTTL
-305 AAADSTNAE
+305 AAA
-314 DAIAAAA
+314 
-321 NTADEELDEDEEE
+321 NTDVDEDEEE
-334 EVDATAGAIMSKAVA
+334 EEEIGEGAILSHAA
-349 VPGSFVIGYFKESDM
+349 SAGGIAIAYFKEADM
-364 PAIDALLPQL
+364 PHIDQLLPEL
-374 EKVLGDKNVVFYWGA
+374 SRILGDPNVVFYWGS
-389 AEKEY
+389 AEREM
-394 GNAFP
+394 GNLYP
-399 LYPLKKKNDRIGP
+399 LYPLKRKNERFGP

-419 GGARVVRTARQDV
+419 GGNRVVRTARQDV

-438 VVNMSM
+438 VVTMSM

-449 DEWRKVT
+449 DEWRKIT
-456 KEAADKGAA
+456 REAANNSTKM
-465 KGVPTC
+465 TN

-476 DEFVYSAPTVKNEIS
+476 DQFVYSAPTVRSEIPN
-491 GGNSE
+491 GNSE

-518 EARVNIVQSE
+518 EAGVNIVQSE
-528 VVGPTLGKE
+528 IVGPTLGKE
-537 SIRAG
+537 SIRSG
-542 LLSFLGAFILVVI
+542 LLSFLGAFLLVII

-560 YGRAGLVADLALF
+560 YSRAGLVADLALLM
-573 SNVFF
+573 NVFF
-578 IIGVL
+578 IIGIL

-623 KGIRVAIDEGFK
+623 KGMRVAIDEGFK

-677 LFTAILVSR
+677 LFTAILVAR
-686 MIIEARLKK
+686 VIIEARLKR
-695 GKEMNVG
+695 GKEFSVG
-702 NKLTINAFQ
+702 TPLTINAFT
-711 NLNIDFLSK
+711 NTHFDFLK
-720 RKYFY
+720 TRKFFY
-725 ILSCS
+725 ILSGS
-730 LIVISIISFCTLKLQ
+730 LIIISLISFFTLGLQ
-745 PGIDFTGG
+745 PGVDFTGG
-753 RCYVVRF
+753 RSYVVRF
-760 DKDVTT
+760 DKDVVT
-766 KDVREAVSNEFGG
+766 KDVREAVIKEFGG
-779 NPEVKT
+779 SPEVKT
-785 FGSNDQIRIIT
+785 FGSNNQVRIVT
-796 NYKIDS
+796 NYKIES
-802 NNPADDQLCE
+802 NDVKDDALCE

-817 CLKGFYS
+817 ALKGFYD
-824 KQDLSEYDFTHLT
+824 KQDLTEYDFTHLT
-837 NDVRGIQSSQKIQP
+837 NDVRGIQSSSKIQP
-851 TVAKELL
+851 TVARELL
-858 RNAVWA
+858 RNAFWA

-876 AVRFRNW
+876 AIRFRNW
-883 QFGMAGVAA
+883 QFGMAGVFA

-910 MPFSMEIDQN
+910 LPFTMEIDQN

-938 IMDRVRENL
+938 IFDRVRENL

-953 SNYENFNTAIN
+953 SNYANFNAAIN
-964 STMGRSINTAVTT
+964 GTLGRNVNTAATT
-977 LVTLLVIFLFGGEV
+977 LVTLLVIFIFGGEV
-991 IRGFVFAMFIGI
+991 IRGFVFAMFVGI
-1003 LFGTYSGI
+1003 AFGTYSGI
-1011 LVANPFAYDLLRL
+1011 FVSNPLAYDLLKL
-1024 KGGEVKRAKADISK
+1024 NKKKAGREEEPKK

>member
-10 FTVLLAL
+10 FTILLVL
-17 VCIYCLSFSFATWRV
+17 VCLYCLSFSFVTWRV
-32 EKKAA
+32 EKKAET
-37 AFANDPAA
+37 FANDPAA

-62 LVDSLIEART
+62 LVDSLIDART

-82 TVFLGNTYKKC
+82 TIYLGNTYKKC

-121 SLASNTEDP
+121 SLATNTEDP
-130 LFKTT
+130 LFKATFDKSVAEYEKTT
-135 FEKSEKE
+135 G
-142 YANTTNGDFIDIF
+142 GDFVDIL
-155 VKNFN
+155 VNNFN
-160 SQKNALNMKNANL
+160 KQKAAMKMNNANL

-179 RSGIKGATDQ
+179 RSGIKNASDA
-189 QIISWM
+189 QIISFI
-195 KKESSEIV
+195 KKESGEIV

-214 DRFGVAQPNLQMLQ
+214 DRFGVAQPNIQLLQ

-265 SGKSIQQRFIEA
+265 GGRSIQQRFAMA
-277 DAQLAKILKNKKESA
+277 DAQLAQQLKNQKDNPKVDA
-292 DEEPVAEQADSTL
+292 DTAAVDSL
-305 AAADSTNAE
+305 
-314 DAIAAAA
+314 
-321 NTADEELDEDEEE
+321 TAQLPEEELDEEEE
-334 EVDATAGAIMSKAVA
+334 EEIGEGAILSKAVA
-349 VPGSFVIGYFKESDM
+349 IPGSYVIGYFKESDM
-364 PAIDALLPQL
+364 PKINSLLPQL
-374 EKVLGDKNVVFYWGA
+374 QKILGDNSVVFYWGSP
-389 AEKEY
+389 ERDY
-394 GNAFP
+394 NNAYP
-399 LYPLKKKNDRIGP
+399 LYPLKKKNDRVGP

-449 DEWRKVT
+449 DEWRKIT
-456 KEAADKGAA
+456 KAAAENRGGKLTA
-465 KGVPTC
+465 

-476 DEFVYSAPTVKNEIS
+476 DEFVYSAPTVRSEIPN
-491 GGNSE
+491 GNSE

-528 VVGPTLGKE
+528 IVGPTLGKE
-537 SIRAG
+537 SIKSG
-542 LLSFLGAFILVVI
+542 LLSFLGAFILVI
-555 YMFFY
+555 LYMFFY
-560 YGRAGLVADLALF
+560 YSRAGLVADLALF
-573 SNVFF
+573 ANVFF
-578 IIGVL
+578 IVGVL

-623 KGIRVAIDEGFK
+623 KGIRVAVDEGFK

-695 GKEMNVG
+695 GKSLEVG
-702 NKLTINAFQ
+702 NKLTINAFM
-711 NLNIDFLSK
+711 NTHIDFLSK
-720 RKYFY
+720 RKIFY
-725 ILSCS
+725 GLS
-730 LIVISIISFCTLKLQ
+730 LAMIIVSAVSFATLGLK

-766 KDVREAVSNEFGG
+766 KDVRAAVAKEFGG

-785 FGSNDQIRIIT
+785 FGGNDQIRIIT
-796 NYKIDS
+796 NYKIES
-802 NNPADDQLCE
+802 NDPTVDQLCE
-812 KKLYN
+812 TKLYN
-817 CLKGFYS
+817 ALKGFYT

-851 TVAKELL
+851 TVARELL
-858 RNAVWA
+858 RNAIWA

-876 AVRFRNW
+876 AVRFKNW
-883 QFGMAGVAA
+883 QFGMAGVFA
-892 LFHDSFLT
+892 LFHDTFLT
-900 IGMFSLFYKV
+900 VGVFSLFYKV

-933 NNVVV
+933 NNNVV
-938 IMDRVRENL
+938 IFDRVRENL

-953 SNYENFNTAIN
+953 ENYENFNNAIN
-964 STMGRSINTAVTT
+964 QTLGRNVNTAGTT

-991 IRGFVFAMFIGI
+991 IRGFVFAMFMGI

-1011 LVANPFAYDLLRL
+1011 LVSNPLAYDLLRL
-1024 KGGEVKRAKADISK
+1024 GGGKVRRAKAELTK

>member
-10 FTVLLAL
+10 FTILLVL
-17 VCIYCLSFSFATWRV
+17 VCLYCLSFSFVTWRV
-32 EKKAA
+32 EKNAER
-37 AFANDPAA
+37 FANDPAA

-62 LVDSLIEART
+62 LVDSVIDART

-82 TVFLGNTYKKC
+82 TVYLGNTYKKC

-121 SLASNTEDP
+121 SLATNTEDP
-130 LFKTT
+130 LFKATFDKSVAEYEKTT
-135 FEKSEKE
+135 G
-142 YANTTNGDFIDIF
+142 GDFVDIF
-155 VKNFN
+155 VNNFN
-160 SQKNALNMKNANL
+160 KQKAAMKMNNANL

-179 RSGIKGATDQ
+179 RSGIKNASDA
-189 QIISWM
+189 QIISFI
-195 KKESSEIV
+195 KEESGEIV

-214 DRFGVAQPNLQMLQ
+214 DRFGVAQPNIQLLQ

-258 EVYNDAV
+258 EVYNEAV
-265 SGKSIQQRFIEA
+265 GGRSIQQRFAIA
-277 DAQLAKILKNKKESA
+277 DAQLAQQLKNQKDNPKVDA
-292 DEEPVAEQADSTL
+292 DTAAVDSLTAQLPEE
-305 AAADSTNAE
+305 
-314 DAIAAAA
+314 
-321 NTADEELDEDEEE
+321 EELDEEEE
-334 EVDATAGAIMSKAVA
+334 EEIGEGAILSKAVA
-349 VPGSFVIGYFKESDM
+349 IPGSYVIGYFKESDM
-364 PAIDALLPQL
+364 PKINSLLPQL
-374 EKVLGDKNVVFYWGA
+374 QKILGDNSVVFYWGA
-389 AEKEY
+389 AEREY

-399 LYPLKKKNDRIGP
+399 LYPLKKKNDRVGP

-449 DEWRKVT
+449 DEWRKIT
-456 KEAADKGAA
+456 KAAAENRGGKLTA
-465 KGVPTC
+465 

-476 DEFVYSAPTVKNEIS
+476 DEFVYSAPTVRSEIPN
-491 GGNSE
+491 GNSE

-528 VVGPTLGKE
+528 IVGPTLGKE
-537 SIRAG
+537 SIKSG
-542 LLSFLGAFILVVI
+542 LLSFLGAFILVI
-555 YMFFY
+555 LYMFFY
-560 YGRAGLVADLALF
+560 YSRAGLVADLALF
-573 SNVFF
+573 ANVFF
-578 IIGVL
+578 IVGVL

-623 KGIRVAIDEGFK
+623 KGIRVAVDEGFK

-695 GKEMNVG
+695 GKSLEVG
-702 NKLTINAFQ
+702 NKLTINAFM
-711 NLNIDFLSK
+711 NTHIDFLSK
-720 RKYFY
+720 RKIFY
-725 ILSCS
+725 GLS
-730 LIVISIISFCTLKLQ
+730 LAMIIVSAVSFATLGLK

-766 KDVREAVSNEFGG
+766 KDVRAAVAQEFGG

-785 FGSNDQIRIIT
+785 FGGNDQIRIIT
-796 NYKIDS
+796 NYKIES
-802 NNPADDQLCE
+802 NDPTVDQLCE
-812 KKLYN
+812 TKLYN
-817 CLKGFYS
+817 ALKGFYT

-851 TVAKELL
+851 TVARELL
-858 RNAVWA
+858 RNAIWA

-876 AVRFRNW
+876 AVRFKNW
-883 QFGMAGVAA
+883 QFGMAGVFA
-892 LFHDSFLT
+892 LFHDTFLT
-900 IGMFSLFYKV
+900 VGVFSLFYKV

-933 NNVVV
+933 NNNVV
-938 IMDRVRENL
+938 IFDRVRENL

-953 SNYENFNTAIN
+953 ENYENFNNAIN
-964 STMGRSINTAVTT
+964 QTLGRNVNTAGTT

-991 IRGFVFAMFIGI
+991 IRGFVFAMFMGI

-1011 LVANPFAYDLLRL
+1011 LVSNPLAYDLLRI
-1024 KGGEVKRAKADISK
+1024 GGGKVRRAKAELTK

>member
-1 MKNKGLILF
+1 MKNKGLVLF
-10 FTVLLAL
+10 FTILIAL
-17 VCIYCLSFSFATWRV
+17 VCIYCLSFSFASWRV
-32 EKKAA
+32 EKKAEQ
-37 AFANDPAA
+37 FANDPAA
-45 IEEVKKEAHG
+45 IEEVKKMANG

-62 LVDSLIEART
+62 LVDSVIDART
-72 RQYLTNMNDS
+72 RQYLTGMNDS
-82 TVFLGNTYKKC
+82 TVYLGNTYKQC

-111 LEISMPDVVQ
+111 LEISMPDAVK
-121 SLASNTEDP
+121 SLATNTDDQ
-130 LFKTT
+130 LFKNA
-135 FEKSEKE
+135 FEKAQAE
-142 YANTTNGDFIDIF
+142 YAKTVNGDFIDIF

-160 SQKNALNMKNANL
+160 AEKKALNLNNANL

-179 RSGIKGATDQ
+179 RSGMKNATDD
-189 QIISWM
+189 QIITFVR
-195 KKESSEIV
+195 KESNEIV

-258 EVYNDAV
+258 EVYHDV
-265 SGKSIQQRFIEA
+265 VGGKSIQQRFMDA
-277 DAQLAKILKNKKESA
+277 DAKLADQLKNKKEEAPATAA
-292 DEEPVAEQADSTL
+292 DTALDAALNADTTL
-305 AAADSTNAE
+305 AAL
-314 DAIAAAA
+314 DA
-321 NTADEELDEDEEE
+321 TADEEEDEDMEETE
-334 EVDATAGAIMSKAVA
+334 IGEGAILSHAIT
-349 VPGSFVIGYFKESDM
+349 GGFNVIAYFKEADM
-364 PAIDALLPQL
+364 PKIDQMLPEL
-374 EKVLGDKNVVFYWGA
+374 ERILGDPNVVFYWGSP
-389 AEKEY
+389 EKFPNVGTAY
-394 GNAFP
+394 P

-419 GGARVVRTARQDV
+419 GGNRVVRNARQDV

-438 VVNMSM
+438 VVTMSM

-449 DEWRKVT
+449 DEWRKIT
-456 KEAADKGAA
+456 REAAA
-465 KGVPTC
+465 KGTAENPTC

-476 DEFVYSAPTVKNEIS
+476 DQFVYSAPTVKNEIPN
-491 GGNSE
+491 GNSE

-518 EARVNIVQSE
+518 EAGVNIVQSE
-528 VVGPTLGKE
+528 IVGPTLGKE
-537 SIRAG
+537 SIRSG
-542 LLSFLGAFILVVI
+542 LLSFLGAFLLVII
-555 YMFFY
+555 YMFLY
-560 YGRAGLVADLALF
+560 YSRAGLVADLALLL
-573 SNVFF
+573 NVFF

-623 KGIRVAIDEGFK
+623 KGIRVAVDEGFK
-635 HSYSA
+635 NSYSA

-686 MIIEARLKK
+686 VIIEARLKK
-695 GKEMNVG
+695 GKDFSVG
-702 NKLTINAFQ
+702 TAATINAFT
-711 NLNIDFLSK
+711 NTHFDFLK
-720 RKYFY
+720 TRKVFY
-725 ILSCS
+725 CISGALIL
-730 LIVISIISFCTLKLQ
+730 ISIVSFFTLGLQ
-745 PGIDFTGG
+745 PGVDFTGG
-753 RCYVVRF
+753 RSYVVRF
-760 DKDVTT
+760 DKDVVT
-766 KDVREAVSNEFGG
+766 KDVREAVIKEFGG
-779 NPEVKT
+779 SPEVKT
-785 FGSNDQIRIIT
+785 FGSNNQVRIVT
-796 NYKIDS
+796 NYKIES
-802 NNPADDQLCE
+802 NDVKDDQLCE

-817 CLKGFYS
+817 ALKGFYD

-851 TVAKELL
+851 TVARELL
-858 RNAVWA
+858 RNAFWA

-876 AVRFRNW
+876 AIRFRNW
-883 QFGMAGVAA
+883 QFGMAGVFA

-910 MPFSMEIDQN
+910 LPFTMEIDQN

-938 IMDRVRENL
+938 IFDRVRENL

-953 SNYENFNTAIN
+953 SNYDNFNAAIN
-964 STMGRSINTAVTT
+964 GTLGRNVNTAATT
-977 LVTLLVIFLFGGEV
+977 LVTLLVIFIFGGEV

-1003 LFGTYSGI
+1003 TFGTYSGI
-1011 LVANPFAYDLLRL
+1011 FVSNPLAYDLLKFNKN
-1024 KGGEVKRAKADISK
+1024 KGGKNEEVAKK

>member
-121 SLASNTEDP
+121 SLATNKEDQ

-160 SQKNALNMKNANL
+160 SQKSALKMNNANL

-179 RSGIKGATDQ
+179 RSGIKNATDQ
-189 QIISWM
+189 QIITWM

-234 ELPGVK
+234 ELPGIK

-258 EVYNDAV
+258 EVYNDV
-265 SGKSIQQRFIEA
+265 VGGKSITQRFIDA
-277 DAQLAKILKNKKESA
+277 DAQLADIIKNKKA
-292 DEEPVAEQADSTL
+292 LPQEEATTVEDSTVANADSAQTEDAL
-305 AAADSTNAE
+305 AAADAT
-314 DAIAAAA
+314 A
-321 NTADEELDEDEEE
+321 NEEVDEDEDEEE
-334 EVDATAGAIMSKAVA
+334 AQASAGAIMSKAVA
-349 VPGSFVIGYFKESDM
+349 VPGNFVIGYFKEADM

-374 EKVLGDKNVVFYWGA
+374 QKVLGDKNVVFYWGSP
-389 AEKEY
+389 EKEY
-394 GNAFP
+394 DNAYP

-419 GGARVVRTARQDV
+419 GGARVVRNASQDV

-449 DEWRKVT
+449 EEWRKIT
-456 KEAADKGAA
+456 KEAADNSASKL
-465 KGVPTC
+465 TC

-476 DEFVYSAPTVKNEIS
+476 DEFVYSAPTVRSEIPN
-491 GGNSE
+491 GNSE

-537 SIRAG
+537 SIRSG

-560 YGRAGLVADLALF
+560 YSRAGLVADVALF

-695 GKEMNVG
+695 GKE
-702 NKLTINAFQ
+702 
-711 NLNIDFLSK
+711 
-720 RKYFY
+720 
-725 ILSCS
+725 
-730 LIVISIISFCTLKLQ
+730 
-745 PGIDFTGG
+745 
-753 RCYVVRF
+753 
-760 DKDVTT
+760 
-766 KDVREAVSNEFGG
+766 
-779 NPEVKT
+779 
-785 FGSNDQIRIIT
+785 IR
-796 NYKIDS
+796 
-802 NNPADDQLCE
+802 L
-812 KKLYN
+812 
-817 CLKGFYS
+817 
-824 KQDLSEYDFTHLT
+824 
-837 NDVRGIQSSQKIQP
+837 
-851 TVAKELL
+851 
-858 RNAVWA
+858 
-864 VLASLVLIFIYI
+864 
-876 AVRFRNW
+876 
-883 QFGMAGVAA
+883 
-892 LFHDSFLT
+892 
-900 IGMFSLFYKV
+900 
-910 MPFSMEIDQN
+910 
-920 FIAAILT
+920 
-927 VIGYSI
+927 
-933 NNVVV
+933 
-938 IMDRVRENL
+938 
-947 ALYPKR
+947 
-953 SNYENFNTAIN
+953 
-964 STMGRSINTAVTT
+964 
-977 LVTLLVIFLFGGEV
+977 
-991 IRGFVFAMFIGI
+991 
-1003 LFGTYSGI
+1003 
-1011 LVANPFAYDLLRL
+1011 
-1024 KGGEVKRAKADISK
+1024 

>member
-10 FTVLLAL
+10 FTILLVL
-17 VCIYCLSFSFATWRV
+17 VCLYCLSFSFVTWRV
-32 EKKAA
+32 EKKAE

-62 LVDSLIEART
+62 LVDSVIDART

-82 TVFLGNTYKKC
+82 TVYLGNTYKKC

-121 SLASNTEDP
+121 SLATNTEDP

-135 FEKSEKE
+135 FEKSVAEYEK
-142 YANTTNGDFIDIF
+142 TTGGDFVDIF
-155 VKNFN
+155 VNNFN
-160 SQKNALNMKNANL
+160 KQKAAMKMNNANL

-179 RSGIKGATDQ
+179 RSGIKNASDA
-189 QIISWM
+189 QIISFI
-195 KKESSEIV
+195 KKESGEIV

-214 DRFGVAQPNLQMLQ
+214 DRFGVAQPNIQLLQ

-258 EVYNDAV
+258 EVYNEAV
-265 SGKSIQQRFIEA
+265 GGRSIQQRFAIA
-277 DAQLAKILKNKKESA
+277 DAQLAQLLKNQK
-292 DEEPVAEQADSTL
+292 DNPNV
-305 AAADSTNAE
+305 AADT
-314 DAIAAAA
+314 
-321 NTADEELDEDEEE
+321 TAVDSLMAQLPEE
-334 EVDATAGAIMSKAVA
+334 EVDEDEIEEVGEGAILSKAVA
-349 VPGSFVIGYFKESDM
+349 IPGSYVIGYFKESDM
-364 PAIDALLPQL
+364 PKINSLLPQL
-374 EKVLGDKNVVFYWGA
+374 QKILGDNNVVFYWGA
-389 AEKEY
+389 AERDY
-394 GNAFP
+394 NNAFP
-399 LYPLKKKNDRIGP
+399 LYPLKKKNDRVGP

-449 DEWRKVT
+449 DEWRKIT
-456 KEAADKGAA
+456 KAAAENRGGKLTA
-465 KGVPTC
+465 

-476 DEFVYSAPTVKNEIS
+476 DEFVYSAPTVRSEIPN
-491 GGNSE
+491 GNSE

-528 VVGPTLGKE
+528 IVGPTLGKE
-537 SIRAG
+537 SIKSG
-542 LLSFLGAFILVVI
+542 LLSFLGAFILVI
-555 YMFFY
+555 LYMFFY
-560 YGRAGLVADLALF
+560 YSRAGLVADLALF
-573 SNVFF
+573 ANVFF
-578 IIGVL
+578 IVGVL

-623 KGIRVAIDEGFK
+623 KGIRVAVDEGFK

-695 GKEMNVG
+695 GKTLEVG
-702 NKLTINAFQ
+702 NKLTINAFM
-711 NLNIDFLSK
+711 NTHIDFLSK
-720 RKYFY
+720 RKIFY
-725 ILSCS
+725 GLS
-730 LIVISIISFCTLKLQ
+730 LAMIIVSAISFATLGLK

-766 KDVREAVSNEFGG
+766 KDVRAAVAQEFGG

-785 FGSNDQIRIIT
+785 FGGNDQIRIIT
-796 NYKIDS
+796 NYKIES
-802 NNPADDQLCE
+802 NDPTVDQLCE
-812 KKLYN
+812 TKLYN
-817 CLKGFYS
+817 ALKGFYT

-851 TVAKELL
+851 TVARELL
-858 RNAVWA
+858 RNAIWA

-876 AVRFRNW
+876 AIRFKNW
-883 QFGMAGVAA
+883 QFGMAGVFA
-892 LFHDSFLT
+892 LFHDTFLT
-900 IGMFSLFYKV
+900 IGVFSLFYKV

-933 NNVVV
+933 NNNVV
-938 IMDRVRENL
+938 IFDRVRENL

-953 SNYENFNTAIN
+953 DNYENFNNAIN
-964 STMGRSINTAVTT
+964 QTLGRNINTAGTT

-991 IRGFVFAMFIGI
+991 IRGFVFAMFMGI

-1011 LVANPFAYDLLRL
+1011 LVSNPLAYDLLRL
-1024 KGGEVKRAKADISK
+1024 GGGKVRRAKAELTK